1 MTELNLHLFQA
12 YYTKYPQDFLNI
24 LVLNISLKFFTI
36 DIKVKN
42 ARIIRDKNTHNS
54 MGYGF
59 LEFENRNQAVE
70 ALETLNGKPLPNS
83 NKNFKL
89 NWASYN
95 TNKNNQQNP
104 NEFSIY
110 VCELSPSVKSDK
122 LRDFF
127 KEKYKSVFDA
137 KIIIDPS
144 TKISKG
150 YGFVKFHDKAESE
163 RAINEMNGQLI
174 EGKAMKTGN
183 ASYKKNEKKQNSG
196 NNNNINSM
204 NFSNDFTNLQNMQND
219 PNYFMNQQLFLQ
231 FCLANGYQPP
241 NMPNLNMA
249 YQMAQLSQMM
259 NQNMPQQFQNSGN
272 DIQGQDI
279 NLLNNLALLQMMN
292 NGGFGDMNAMMNNV
306 DNNNQD
312 SSQ

>member
-1 MTELNLHLFQA
+1 
-12 YYTKYPQDFLNI
+12 
-24 LVLNISLKFFTI
+24 
-36 DIKVKN
+36 
-42 ARIIRDKNTHNS
+42 

-83 NKNFKL
+83 NKTFKL

-110 VCELSPSVKSDK
+110 VCELSPSIKSDK

-163 RAINEMNGQLI
+163 RAINEMNGQII

-196 NNNNINSM
+196 NNNNNNM
-204 NFSNDFTNLQNMQND
+204 NFQNDFTNLQNMQND
-219 PNYFMNQQLFLQ
+219 PNFLMNQQYFLQ

-241 NMPNLNMA
+241 NIPNLNMA

-259 NQNMPQQFQNSGN
+259 NQNMPQQNAGN
-272 DIQGQDI
+272 DIQGQDM

-292 NGGFGDMNAMMNNV
+292 NGGFGDMNAMMNNQE
-306 DNNNQD
+306 NNNQD
-312 SSQ
+312 SQ

>member
-1 MTELNLHLFQA
+1 MDENYLKESCR
-12 YYTKYPQDFLNI
+12 KYN
-24 LVLNISLKFFTI
+24 
-36 DIKVKN
+36 IKVKN
-42 ARIIRDKNTHNS
+42 AKIIRDKNTHNS

-83 NKNFKL
+83 NKTFKL

-110 VCELSPSVKSDK
+110 VCELSPSIKSDK

-163 RAINEMNGQLI
+163 RAINEMNGQII

-196 NNNNINSM
+196 NNNNNNM
-204 NFSNDFTNLQNMQND
+204 NFQNDFTNLQNMQND
-219 PNYFMNQQLFLQ
+219 PNFLMNQQYFLQ

-241 NMPNLNMA
+241 NIPNLNMA

-259 NQNMPQQFQNSGN
+259 NQNMPQQYQNAGN
-272 DIQGQDI
+272 DIQGQDM

-292 NGGFGDMNAMMNNV
+292 NGGFGDMNAMMNNQ

-312 SSQ
+312 SQ

>member
-1 MTELNLHLFQA
+1 
-12 YYTKYPQDFLNI
+12 
-24 LVLNISLKFFTI
+24 
-36 DIKVKN
+36 
-42 ARIIRDKNTHNS
+42 

-83 NKNFKL
+83 NKTFKL

-110 VCELSPSVKSDK
+110 VCELSPSIKSDK

-163 RAINEMNGQLI
+163 RAINEMNGQII

-196 NNNNINSM
+196 NNNNNNM
-204 NFSNDFTNLQNMQND
+204 NFQNDFTNLQNMQND
-219 PNYFMNQQLFLQ
+219 PNFLMNQQYFLQ

-241 NMPNLNMA
+241 NIPNLNM
-249 YQMAQLSQMM
+249 MSCMR
-259 NQNMPQQFQNSGN
+259 P
-272 DIQGQDI
+272 
-279 NLLNNLALLQMMN
+279 
-292 NGGFGDMNAMMNNV
+292 
-306 DNNNQD
+306 
-312 SSQ
+312 

>member
-1 MTELNLHLFQA
+1 
-12 YYTKYPQDFLNI
+12 
-24 LVLNISLKFFTI
+24 
-36 DIKVKN
+36 
-42 ARIIRDKNTHNS
+42 

-83 NKNFKL
+83 NKTFKL

-163 RAINEMNGQLI
+163 RAINEMNGQTI

-196 NNNNINSM
+196 NNNNNNM
-204 NFSNDFTNLQNMQND
+204 NFQNDFTNLQNMQND
-219 PNYFMNQQLFLQ
+219 PNFLMNQQYFLQ
-231 FCLANGYQPP
+231 FCLQNGYQPP
-241 NMPNLNMA
+241 NIPNLNMA

-292 NGGFGDMNAMMNNV
+292 NGGFGDMNAMMNNPE
-306 DNNNQD
+306 NNNQD
-312 SSQ
+312 SQ